1 MKKRG
6 NKFNMNQEKKKNKR
20 AVALLV
26 TGKVDFRAKNI
37 FEDKKHFIRIR
48 VNSSRG
54 HKNPKQL

>member
-1 MKKRG
+1 
-6 NKFNMNQEKKKNKR
+6 MNQGKKKKR

>member
-6 NKFNMNQEKKKNKR
+6 NTFNMNQKKKKR
-20 AVALLV
+20 AVAMLV

>member
-1 MKKRG
+1 
-6 NKFNMNQEKKKNKR
+6 MNQKKKKS
-20 AVALLV
+20 AVAMLV

-37 FEDKKHFIRIR
+37 FKDKKHFIKIR

>member
-6 NKFNMNQEKKKNKR
+6 NKFNMNQGKKKKR

-37 FEDKKHFIRIR
+37 FEDKKHFLRIR